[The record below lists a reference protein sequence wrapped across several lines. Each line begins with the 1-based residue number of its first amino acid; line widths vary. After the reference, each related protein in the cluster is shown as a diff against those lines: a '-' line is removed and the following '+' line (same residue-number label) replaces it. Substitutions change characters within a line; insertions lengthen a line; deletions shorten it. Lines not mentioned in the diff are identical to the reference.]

1 MWVFTCYW
9 WQLIESTENTHSWYL
24 QKKKKRTNWI
34 MKLWAFDGV
43 EISCGCFS
51 LPRYRWTVT
60 QEMKDSGVSRL
71 LFISNGVSL
80 ICMVK
85 GSCNFLLLAYWSA
98 RISFNLAA
106 LQKTYSCV
114 HAQKKV
120 FCRSCDC
127 SHCICQALPR
137 KRRKPSHPLAA
148 FFCSQAA
155 CGRSF

>member
-1 MWVFTCYW
+1 MISHSYKYDFLGKNINVSFYMLLMAANWEHGKYT
-9 WQLIESTENTHSWYL
+9 QLIFA
-24 QKKKKRTNWI
+24 KKKKRTNWI

-127 SHCICQALPR
+127 SHCLCQALPR
-137 KRRKPSHPLAA
+137 KRR
-148 FFCSQAA
+148 
-155 CGRSF
+155 